1 MSNDKV
7 NKLTGD
13 LKQVDEKLQKDKQS
27 STSKKTTKEST
38 KETAKRGR
46 GRPVTGKS
54 KTAGIEAGTHVKSI
68 LILPVE
74 LHKELQVEAIR
85 DDNKDMSDIITD
97 ILKERYNIK

>member
-38 KETAKRGR
+38 KRGR